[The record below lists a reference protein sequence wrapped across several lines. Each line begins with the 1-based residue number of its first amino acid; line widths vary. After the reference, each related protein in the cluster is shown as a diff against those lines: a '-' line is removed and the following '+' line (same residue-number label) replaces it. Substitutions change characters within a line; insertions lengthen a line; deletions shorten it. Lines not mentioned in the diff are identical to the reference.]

1 MEASDLLLTAAR
13 TVAVYV
19 LLLAVVRLSGKR
31 AIGNFTAFDLLVA
44 LMLGEVVDEIIY
56 GDVTFAQG
64 ALTIAVVAGLQY
76 ANSWLSY
83 WGHGADKVLDG
94 TPSVVVRNG
103 RFERA
108 GMRKERMN
116 EKEVMAELRL
126 MGVSDLR
133 EVKLAMVETDGKVS
147 VLKRDWAEPVQKG
160 DVQRDEKSAKRRDT
174 RDQDEPPPSR
184 RTDAPEFV
192 A

>member
-1 MEASDLLLTAAR
+1 MEVNELLLTAGRA
-13 TVAVYV
+13 VAVYA

-64 ALTIAVVAGLQY
+64 AVAIGVVAMLQY

-83 WGHGADKVLDG
+83 WGHGFDKLLEG

-103 RFERA
+103 RFDRA
-108 GMRKERMN
+108 GMRKERMS

-126 MGVSDLR
+126 TGIADVR
-133 EVKLAMVETDGKVS
+133 EVKLATVENDGMVS
-147 VLKRDWAEPVQKG
+147 VLKKDWAEPLQKG
-160 DVQRDEKSAKRRDT
+160 DVKRQERGARREDT
-174 RDQDEPPPSR
+174 RGEEEPPPSR
-184 RTDAPEFV
+184 RTDAPDLL